1 MAHGSVHHQG
11 GVDDTGLQIHL
22 LGLLQVGLLGHGAP
36 VASRAERI
44 VVVEAALADPVALLF
59 FALGLVLLLA
69 SLAILRLDSGLLGGF
84 NEHVLGLAVVVVG
97 GLGLLAAVAV
107 LAALEVVVLAFGAL
121 PAAIREL
128 VVNIGPSLGLLG
140 RTILGLWLRLNRHGR
155 DGGDCLGRHPLWLGD
170 EDTGREFAADL
181 VLTNTGLIGRLDL
194 ADRANGIGRL
204 ADQDQGGQIFA
215 QNVLDF
221 LFIDGQQIRLHT
233 LSVLLSLFAEVAEL
247 ERSFIRWREIV
258 I

>member
-1 MAHGSVHHQG
+1 M
-11 GVDDTGLQIHL
+11 
-22 LGLLQVGLLGHGAP
+22 
-36 VASRAERI
+36 
-44 VVVEAALADPVALLF
+44 VEAALADPVALLL
-59 FALGLVLLLA
+59 FALGLILLLA

-140 RTILGLWLRLNRHGR
+140 RTFLGLWLRLNHHGR
-155 DGGDCLGRHPLWLGD
+155 DGGDLLGRHPLRLGD
-170 EDTGREFAADL
+170 EDTGLEFAADFA
-181 VLTNTGLIGRLDL
+181 LTNNRLVL

-204 ADQDQGGQIFA
+204 ADQD
-215 QNVLDF
+215 
-221 LFIDGQQIRLHT
+221 
-233 LSVLLSLFAEVAEL
+233 
-247 ERSFIRWREIV
+247 
-258 I
+258 